1 MTVLGIVPARAGSK
15 GMPGKNVHPLAG
27 EPLIVHTLRAAR
39 QARLLDRLVVSTDD
53 AAIAA
58 VAEAEGVEVVVRP
71 PELAADDSPT
81 EDALLHVLDELVAR
95 GEPEPEYVVTLEPTS
110 PLRTARLIDDC
121 IRLARE
127 RDADAVLTVT
137 ETREN
142 YGRLVGGRF
151 DFLFPGASRRR
162 QDREPL
168 YRESST
174 VYVTRTSSLR
184 ATRSVLAD
192 SPFAVIAPAGE
203 AVDVNTLLDFTV
215 AEAIMLARTEREG

>member
-1 MTVLGIVPARAGSK
+1 MTALGIVPARGGSK
-15 GMPGKNVHPLAG
+15 EAPGKNLRLLAG
-27 EPLIVHTLRAAR
+27 EPLIVHTLRTAR

-53 AAIAA
+53 ATIAA

-81 EDALLHVLDELVAR
+81 EDALLHVLDELAGR

-121 IRLARE
+121 VRLALE
-127 RDADAVLTVT
+127 QGADAVITVA

-142 YGRLVGGRF
+142 YGRLVGGHF
-151 DFLFPGASRRR
+151 GFLFPGAARRR

-174 VYVTRTSSLR
+174 VYVTRTSGLR

-192 SPFAVIAPAGE
+192 SPLAVIVPADE

-215 AEAIMLARTEREG
+215 AEAIMLARTERDG